1 MSAIPVFFTSLSR
14 IRSSFAVAV
23 LAAILMMLATHALGD
38 VVVGPLSGTSADG
51 NPIAVS
57 AQLAVTGTLLT
68 ITLNN
73 VSSVNTSKTSDVLSS
88 MYFDIRSMSGTNVFR
103 PTLSYLSGTGTV
115 YQVFKTGPDTLI
127 GGYNLRGVNDGDNTW
142 QYRSMNAAGAP
153 FLGFGIGTVGNNTYG
168 PNNGFTPAIVDQISF
183 GIYRGNGMNP
193 NIAPTDGNLDGRLLV
208 VNSGT
213 FRFGISGT
221 RAGGGSFTE
230 TDIAPEFVF
239 GFGTN
244 PDSVIVVPEPGS
256 VVLVGGCLATLS
268 LAIRRRQ
275 WLTGQAKRRIRL
287 PSGSRATSSR
297 NPSACT
303 SGVPV

>member
-1 MSAIPVFFTSLSR
+1 MSR
-14 IRSSFAVAV
+14 IRSSFAAAAVAAV
-23 LAAILMMLATHALGD
+23 LVLLATHAFGD
-38 VVVGPLSGTSADG
+38 VFVGPLTGTSADG

-57 AQLAVTGTLLT
+57 AQLAVSGTLLT

-88 MYFDIRSMSGTNVFR
+88 MYFDIKSMSGTNVFR

-115 YQVFKTGPDTLI
+115 YQVLKSGPDTLI
-127 GGYNLRGVNDGDNTW
+127 GGYDLKAVNDGADTW
-142 QYRSMNAAGAP
+142 QYRSMNATVAP
-153 FLGFGIGTVGNNTYG
+153 FLGFGIGTVGNNIYA
-168 PNNGFTPAIVDQISF
+168 PSNGFTPAIVGQIGF

-193 NIAPTDGNLDGRLLV
+193 NIAPADGNLDGRLLV

-213 FRFGISGT
+213 FRFGLSGT
-221 RAGGGSFTE
+221 TAGGGSFTE
-230 TDIAPEFVF
+230 TDISPEFVF

-256 VVLVGGCLATLS
+256 LVLVGGCLATLS

-275 WLTGQAKRRIRL
+275 WLTGQAKSRMRL

-297 NPSACT
+297 KPSACT
-303 SGVPV
+303 SGAPD